1 MGNTPSNH
9 SELSDCE
16 EDPTEATLIYETK
29 QVTKPDDNQSS
40 TSSERKSPKPNRKL
54 ERTESKSSSSTENN
68 NKSRTMCWN
77 EIDVEYFQKYQ
88 VEFELGPKCRH
99 ITFQDYCSDC
109 EIYADFIQKKDH
121 FCKKCVPA
129 AKHVQAALREPTK
142 QPIVVALKDINGDLA
157 FV

>member
-9 SELSDCE
+9 SEISDCD

-29 QVTKPDDNQSS
+29 QINKPDDTLAAN
-40 TSSERKSPKPNRKL
+40 ERKSPKDSDKMR
-54 ERTESKSSSSTENN
+54 RSESKSSSSTENN

-88 VEFELGPKCRH
+88 AEFEFGPKCRH

-121 FCKKCVPA
+121 FCTKCVPA
-129 AKHVQAALREPTK
+129 AKHVQAALKEPTK

>member
-9 SELSDCE
+9 SELSDCD

-29 QVTKPDDNQSS
+29 QIEKPDDNRS
-40 TSSERKSPKPNRKL
+40 SSEVRRKSPKPQEKSEQRPDSKL
-54 ERTESKSSSSTENN
+54 SSSTDGNS
-68 NKSRTMCWN
+68 KSRSICWN

-99 ITFQDYCSDC
+99 LTFHDFCSDC

-121 FCKKCVPA
+121 FCDKCVPS
-129 AKHVQAALREPTK
+129 AKNVHAALKEPTK
-142 QPIVVALKDINGDLA
+142 SG
-157 FV
+157 